1 MTSLAHQ
8 AQAIADLYQPPKT
21 GRPSDIGSAST
32 VQQFLEAVGE
42 GNYIETAA
50 KLAGLSKQ
58 SVYDWLRR
66 GHAGEPAYKAFAD
79 AVEKAEARAEA
90 AMVANVRKASHL
102 PQFWAAGMTVLE
114 RRHPER
120 WSKRQD
126 DTNTPKVV
134 VQIGG
139 PADVK
144 IGIAVS
150 PPTFAPLAPECS
162 TANPLSDNAFAVSSR
177 PITAVMLTPAVS
189 VPSLASEADRQ
200 IPAGESGGGSMPVGG
215 EAQHSSGGR
224 AKQRAP
230 RGGRKKKA

>member
-58 SVYDWLRR
+58 SVYDWLKR

-120 WSKRQD
+120 WGKRQD

-150 PPTFAPLAPECS
+150 PPTFAPDSPIEDSAKSL
-162 TANPLSDNAFAVSSR
+162 TGNAFAMSSS

-189 VPSLASEADRQ
+189 VPTPVSSDRQ
-200 IPAGESGGGSMPVGG
+200 IPAGESGGGPQPVGG
-215 EAQHSSGGR
+215 EAHHSSGGR
-224 AKQRAP
+224 TKQRAQ